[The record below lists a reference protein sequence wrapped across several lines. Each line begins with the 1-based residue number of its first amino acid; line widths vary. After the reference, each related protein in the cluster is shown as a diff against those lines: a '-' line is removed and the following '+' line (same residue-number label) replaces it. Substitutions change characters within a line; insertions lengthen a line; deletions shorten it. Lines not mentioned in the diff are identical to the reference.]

1 MKYLA
6 LTCEQKKCLVLKML
20 PTVLALFTAQVQ
32 KQKEKKNTKYFESF
46 SIPYQWK
53 TNSLHIIV
61 KFGVKIDLFS
71 DISLFYRI
79 NAFIVFV
86 QIWSF
91 FLIYSYPSTHQI
103 VTRCCLLNFDV
114 CLKCTRLFPLE
125 VRQRT
130 DFLTQQRAENW
141 GGGCSLL
148 RSGQQSRSPPCPVSV
163 ITFSFSWREKFY
175 KLWSVYLRSWCSLRL
190 QTIWLYEECP

>member
-6 LTCEQKKCLVLKML
+6 LMCEQKKCFVLKIYQPFWLCSQLRYKNKMKK
-20 PTVLALFTAQVQ
+20 T
-32 KQKEKKNTKYFESF
+32 KQKTFNLFP
-46 SIPYQWK
+46 PYQWK

-91 FLIYSYPSTHQI
+91 FIYSYPSTHQI
-103 VTRCCLLNFDV
+103 VTC
-114 CLKCTRLFPLE
+114 
-125 VRQRT
+125 
-130 DFLTQQRAENW
+130 
-141 GGGCSLL
+141 
-148 RSGQQSRSPPCPVSV
+148 
-163 ITFSFSWREKFY
+163 
-175 KLWSVYLRSWCSLRL
+175 SVYWILTSV
-190 QTIWLYEECP
+190 